1 MSTMPT
7 SSRIIRSAPRME
19 APGMVMIDSSRIVK
33 EFCQAWSR
41 MDAHEL
47 ASYFTENGVYHNIPM
62 S

>member
-1 MSTMPT
+1 
-7 SSRIIRSAPRME
+7 
-19 APGMVMIDSSRIVK
+19 MVMIDSSRIVK